1 MEIVFVII
9 GLFLGGVIAY
19 LFLKSKF
26 ESKIGQFE
34 ERSNFLSE
42 NLSKKEIELN
52 EKQSE
57 IIELNKKLSS
67 AQSDY
72 SNLRKKLEE
81 DKKELQNIQEKFTK
95 EFENLAN
102 KIFEEKSNKF
112 TQQNKENINLLLKPL
127 GEKISDFSFRLN
139 KIHDDETRER
149 ATLKEQIK
157 QLGELNQQLSK
168 EADSLTKALKGDSKT
183 QGTWGEMILER
194 ILEKSG
200 LVKGEQFEVQQSF
213 TSEANK
219 RTRPDVVVY
228 LPENKNIVIDSKVSL
243 TAYER
248 FINEE
253 NEELKNKFLKE
264 HIRSIQNH
272 VKELSAKNY
281 QSLYQLNT
289 LDFVIMFVPIE
300 SALGV
305 AFQSE
310 HNLFYEAFEKNI
322 LIVNPSALLATLRTI
337 ESIWKQEKQNRN
349 AKEIAKQSG
358 LLYEKFVGLVNDLI
372 DVGKRMDASKQAY
385 ELAMNKL
392 TDGKGN
398 LVSKVQKIKSL
409 GAQTQKTLPK
419 EILDRALDDEDTKL
433 IL

>member
-1 MEIVFVII
+1 MEIIFLII
-9 GLFLGGVIAY
+9 GLVVGGFFAY
-19 LFLKSKF
+19 FFLKSKF

-42 NLSKKEIELN
+42 NLSKKEIELD
-52 EKQSE
+52 EKQVE
-57 IIELNKKLSS
+57 IIELNKRLSS
-67 AQSDY
+67 LQSDY
-72 SNLRKKLEE
+72 SNLEKKLAE
-81 DKKELQNIQEKFTK
+81 DKEELQNIQEKFTK

-112 TQQNKENINLLLKPL
+112 TRQNKENINLLLKPL
-127 GEKISDFSFRLN
+127 GEKINDFSSRLN

-168 EADSLTKALKGDSKT
+168 EADSLTKALKGDSRT
-183 QGTWGEMILER
+183 QGTWGEMILEK

-213 TSEANK
+213 TSETNK

-253 NEELKNKFLKE
+253 DEALKNKFLKE

-305 AFQSE
+305 AFQNE
-310 HNLFYEAFEKNI
+310 HNLFYDAFEKNI

-349 AKEIAKQSG
+349 AKEIARQSG
-358 LLYEKFVGLVNDLI
+358 LLYEKFIGLVNDLI

-385 ELAMNKL
+385 ESAMNKL
-392 TDGKGN
+392 SDGKGN
-398 LVSKVQKIKSL
+398 LVSKVEKLKSL

-419 EILDRALDDEDTKL
+419 EILNRALDDEDTKL
-433 IL
+433 IQ